1 MHYRMMGFGFV
12 GFILLIAIVGL
23 IVFAI
28 VKAADNSSR
37 PRYSNSY
44 DETRKAMDILNQRLA
59 NGEIDEEE
67 YKRKKELLMSSR
79 II

>member
-1 MHYRMMGFGFV
+1 MHYRMMGFGFI

-28 VKAADNSSR
+28 VKAADNSGRSR
-37 PRYSNSY
+37 HSNSY
-44 DETRKAMDILNQRLA
+44 DETRKAIDILNQRLA